1 MTAAAELDRARSTDR
16 AKVDG
21 APKLTRRR
29 LSIKHGAGSVPQ
41 SPSLSSTPS
50 RLAKDKADMGG
61 NGKSPGATQGSEV
74 TFPKSKEKRIW
85 PEVMSKAEPNAMLD
99 FPVML
104 TLMFTW

>member
-29 LSIKHGAGSVPQ
+29 LSIKQGAGSVPQ

-61 NGKSPGATQGSEV
+61 NGKSPELHKVRRSLSQRARKNGSGQ
-74 TFPKSKEKRIW
+74 K
-85 PEVMSKAEPNAMLD
+85 
-99 FPVML
+99 
-104 TLMFTW
+104 